1 MPFINVYTSAPPLS
15 PDRADTLL
23 RTLSRTL
30 ATELQKPESYVM
42 TCLTPQARMTFAGTQ
57 APACYAEL
65 KNIGTLTPERT
76 ARLSG
81 VLCGLLERE
90 LGVPKNRIYL
100 EFSNVEAHL
109 FGFNGET
116 FA

>member
-1 MPFINVYTSAPPLS
+1 MPFINVYTSAPPPA
-15 PDRADTLL
+15 PDRADALL

-30 ATELQKPESYVM
+30 AAELQKPESYVM
-42 TCLTPQARMTFAGTQ
+42 TCLMPPTRMTFAGTE

-65 KNIGTLTPERT
+65 KNIGALSPSDT
-76 ARLSG
+76 ARLSRT
-81 VLCGLLERE
+81 LCGVLERE
-90 LGVPKNRIYL
+90 LGVPKNRIYI
-100 EFSNVEAHL
+100 EFSSIESHL